1 MAKRACGF
9 ALGKGVP
16 QPPPKKTPLASA
28 LETTVK
34 PLPPPEVVRSL
45 LLPEPAS
52 LLAID
57 VETHIMVPTQPKGSW
72 WQAGRFGI
80 DTTVSD
86 ADVATMHVVQVGW
99 TVGLLNGGEPETK
112 VRLVQ
117 PRGFIVDAEAAVKYG
132 ISQEHA
138 AMHGLPLESVL
149 REVFADAKAMCANN
163 GRLASHHMGFDG
175 GILACEM
182 ERVGLEDEAAAWG
195 GFVSKGI
202 CTMN

>member
-1 MAKRACGF
+1 MSERWREASRWQQRVSVRCTQVYSSRSRHRSGWYILAWVCLEKTSSSGGAVVVRICVDVNRGLSRAALYRSVWLQRLPTRRRSCGAMAKRACGF

-16 QPPPKKTPLASA
+16 QPPPKKTLLASA

-57 VETHIMVPTQPKGSW
+57 VETYIMVPTQPKGSW

-86 ADVATMHVVQVGW
+86 ADIAT
-99 TVGLLNGGEPETK
+99 PCCSAI
-112 VRLVQ
+112 
-117 PRGFIVDAEAAVKYG
+117 P
-132 ISQEHA
+132 
-138 AMHGLPLESVL
+138 
-149 REVFADAKAMCANN
+149 
-163 GRLASHHMGFDG
+163 
-175 GILACEM
+175 
-182 ERVGLEDEAAAWG
+182 
-195 GFVSKGI
+195 
-202 CTMN
+202 